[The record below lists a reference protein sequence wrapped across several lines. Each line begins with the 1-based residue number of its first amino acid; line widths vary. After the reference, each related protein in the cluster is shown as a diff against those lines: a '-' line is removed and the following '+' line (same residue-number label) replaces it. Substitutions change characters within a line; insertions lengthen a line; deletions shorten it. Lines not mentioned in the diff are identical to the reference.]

1 MDTPSP
7 HKLLSATPKAPT
19 TTLYVNLQAV
29 KNNWQ
34 RLNDLSGPACQTG
47 AVIKANGYGMGMEA
61 VAIALYQAGCRLFFT
76 ARIDEAHHLLDI
88 FDKAAITDIKII
100 VFDGLL
106 AGHEAYFHHP
116 CLIPALNDK
125 AQIER
130 ARHISKQTK
139 NPMPCVI
146 HIDTGMSRLGLP
158 LNDWQAIKHDG
169 DLKDLNIQMIMS
181 HLASADLPDSPQN
194 RMQLSSFQKA
204 LEDTNHKASF
214 ANSGGIFL
222 GNDYHFDVARPG
234 LALYG
239 LTPDNSDQNLEMT
252 FRWTADILQIRTIQ
266 KGMSVGYGA
275 SFVAKKDMK
284 LATIGVGYADG
295 FLRRS
300 QQALSVRIGDI
311 DCPLVGRVSMDSCVV
326 DISALNQQQIETA
339 TQAIII
345 DDAVSAHNLAN
356 RTDTIIYEVMTILG
370 ERVLRHYDDG
380 DVTLK
385 D

>member
-1 MDTPSP
+1 
-7 HKLLSATPKAPT
+7 
-19 TTLYVNLQAV
+19 
-29 KNNWQ
+29 
-34 RLNDLSGPACQTG
+34 
-47 AVIKANGYGMGMEA
+47 
-61 VAIALYQAGCRLFFT
+61 
-76 ARIDEAHHLLDI
+76 
-88 FDKAAITDIKII
+88 
-100 VFDGLL
+100 
-106 AGHEAYFHHP
+106 
-116 CLIPALNDK
+116 
-125 AQIER
+125 
-130 ARHISKQTK
+130 
-139 NPMPCVI
+139 
-146 HIDTGMSRLGLP
+146 MSRLGLP

-181 HLASADLPDSPQN
+181 HLASADLPGSPQN

-222 GNDYHFDVARPG
+222 GKDYHFDAVRPG

-239 LTPDNSDQNLEMT
+239 LTPDNSDQNLEMA

-311 DCPLVGRVSMDSCVV
+311 DCSVVGRVSMDSCVV

-345 DDAVSAHNLAN
+345 DDTVSAHKLAN